1 MGPSSAH
8 LSRLALYG
16 RGVRRERSHHRSARD
31 AVMSA
36 PQYGRAFV
44 FGDSVNTDALAPG
57 GLMKHPIA
65 VIASHCLESVDPS
78 FASTVR
84 PGDMV
89 VAGKGFGIGS
99 SREQAAEALKHLG
112 VAAVLA
118 RSFGGIFYRNA
129 LNSGPCAGAQHG
141 SGSAPAICPCRC
153 GDRRDRQQDARNHT
167 GSVAAAVPA
176 GDDRGWRAGAASREA
191 LRRQACGRS
200 ILTPICLMR
209 LNCGH
214 DMTSATLP
222 SDVIVACGHQRK
234 PRNHLQA
241 G

>member
-1 MGPSSAH
+1 
-8 LSRLALYG
+8 
-16 RGVRRERSHHRSARD
+16 
-31 AVMSA
+31 MSA

-57 GLMKHPIA
+57 SLMKHPIA

-84 PGDMV
+84 PGDVV

-129 LNSGPCAGAQHG
+129 LNLGLPVLVCEDIAGI
-141 SGSAPAICPCRC
+141 SA
-153 GDRRDRQQDARNHT
+153 GDLIHVDAAT
-167 GSVAAAVPA
+167 GVVDNKTRGISLSAVPLPPFLLAMIADGGLVPHLEKRFAEKRAAAQ
-176 GDDRGWRAGAASREA
+176 S
-191 LRRQACGRS
+191 
-200 ILTPICLMR
+200 
-209 LNCGH
+209 
-214 DMTSATLP
+214 
-222 SDVIVACGHQRK
+222 
-234 PRNHLQA
+234 
-241 G
+241 